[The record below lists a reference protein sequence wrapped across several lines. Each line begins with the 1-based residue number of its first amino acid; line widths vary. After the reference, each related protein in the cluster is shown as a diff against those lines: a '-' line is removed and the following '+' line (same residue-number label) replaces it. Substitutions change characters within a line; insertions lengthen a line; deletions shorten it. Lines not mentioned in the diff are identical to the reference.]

1 MKQEGD
7 LIDGIQAIMDS
18 DTVWKKKLKGKQWK
32 SGNLKIKNMKRW

>member
-18 DTVWKKKLKGKQWK
+18 DTVRKKKTKRKTMKIGKFE
-32 SGNLKIKNMKRW
+32 N